1 MTVFASF
8 EKRNESGS
16 NTNMYSDFKVSVIYI
31 NSKRSYLA
39 NLLKFS
45 PTKAQSNL

>member
-16 NTNMYSDFKVSVIYI
+16 NTNMSDFKVSVIYKLKKI
-31 NSKRSYLA
+31 IFSKFA
-39 NLLKFS
+39 
-45 PTKAQSNL
+45 